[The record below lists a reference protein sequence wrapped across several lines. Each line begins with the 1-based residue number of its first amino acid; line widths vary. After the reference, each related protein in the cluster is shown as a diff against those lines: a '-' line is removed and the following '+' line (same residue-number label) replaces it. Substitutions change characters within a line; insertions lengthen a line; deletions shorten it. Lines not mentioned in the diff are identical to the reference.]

1 MTTGGATPISTTGS
15 PRFGGVSAHRRRGL
29 EQTNDVAAASTDSD
43 AVNNNVIGMGM
54 GHPIH
59 LHQQQ
64 QQQQEKHRHQNI
76 NDCIAEAA
84 VDCFRSYTA
93 NHIQVHHN
101 SNNNNVNRK
110 GSIEVRNY
118 GKLGNNLRRTVL
130 GILILLVGLSVFVKF
145 SYMAVTNVAEMEVEV
160 VGRRA
165 SNAQMLILRDYK
177 RDIIKAQRALADI
190 VSSTSSMPKRVYEKS
205 LYNPAPEIW
214 MKSNSSRYHQCI
226 ARPRNQSKSSSITN
240 GYLLVHA
247 NGGLNQMRT
256 GICDM
261 VAIAKM
267 MNATLVLPSLDHQS
281 FWTDPSDFKDIFD
294 WKHFI
299 NDLKDDV
306 HIVESLPPEY
316 ETQKPFDKAP
326 VSWSKA
332 SYYRGE
338 MRQLLRKHK
347 VVKFTHSDSRLVN
360 NGLPSSYQKLRCR
373 ANYQALR
380 YSDEIES
387 LGKKLVA
394 RLRSDD
400 EPYIALHLRYEKDML
415 AFTGCSHNLTTE
427 EHQELET
434 MRYNVKHWK
443 EKDINGTEKRQQGG
457 CPMSPREAALFLKA
471 MGYPTNTKIYI
482 VAGEIYG
489 NKSMDAFRSEYPNVF
504 SHSTLATPEE
514 LTTLKHFQNRL
525 AALDYIVALKSDVF
539 AYSYDGNMAKAVQ
552 GHRRF
557 EGFLK
562 TISPDRLNFV
572 RLIDQFDKGEISWEL
587 FCSQVKLIH
596 KDRIGAPY
604 KRRPGPSPKLE
615 ESFYAN
621 PFPGCI
627 CGVSKK
633 KSSHVLPEQ
642 KPGSGNSLRSPK

>member
-1 MTTGGATPISTTGS
+1 MTTGGATPKSTTGS

-43 AVNNNVIGMGM
+43 AVNTLGY
-54 GHPIH
+54 PLH
-59 LHQQQ
+59 LHQH
-64 QQQQEKHRHQNI
+64 QQQEKHRHQNI
-76 NDCIAEAA
+76 NDCITEAA
-84 VDCFRSYTA
+84 VDCFRSYTTS
-93 NHIQVHHN
+93 HHQVHHN
-101 SNNNNVNRK
+101 TNNNNNNLNRK
-110 GSIEVRNY
+110 GSVESRNY

-130 GILILLVGLSVFVKF
+130 GILILLVGISVFVKF
-145 SYMAVTNVAEMEVEV
+145 SYMAVSNVAEMEVEV
-160 VGRRA
+160 IGRRGS
-165 SNAQMLILRDYK
+165 SNTHMLILRDYK
-177 RDIIKAQRALADI
+177 RDIMKAQRALADI
-190 VSSTSSMPKRVYEKS
+190 VSSTSSLPKRVLEKS
-205 LYNPAPEIW
+205 LDNPVPEIW

-226 ARPRNQSKSSSITN
+226 ARTRNQKKSSSTTN

-294 WKHFI
+294 WRHFI
-299 NDLKDDV
+299 DDLKDDV
-306 HIVESLPPEY
+306 QIVESLPPEY
-316 ETQKPFDKAP
+316 ENQKPFDKAP
-326 VSWSKA
+326 ISWSKA

-373 ANYQALR
+373 ANYEALR

-471 MGYPTNTKIYI
+471 MGYPTSTKIYI

-489 NKSMDAFRSEYPNVF
+489 NKSMDAFRNEYPNVF
-504 SHSTLATPEE
+504 SHTTLATPEE
-514 LTTLKHFQNRL
+514 LTTLKYYQNRL

-539 AYSYDGNMAKAVQ
+539 VYSYDGNMAKAVQ

-562 TISPDRLNFV
+562 TINPDRLNFV
-572 RLIDQFDKGEISWEL
+572 TLIDQFDNGEITWEQ
-587 FCSQVKLIH
+587 FCSQVKVIH

-604 KRRPGPSPKLE
+604 KRKPGPSPKLE

-621 PFPGCI
+621 PLPGCI

-633 KSSHVLPEQ
+633 KSINVLPEQ
-642 KPGSGNSLRSPK
+642 KPGSGNPLRLPK